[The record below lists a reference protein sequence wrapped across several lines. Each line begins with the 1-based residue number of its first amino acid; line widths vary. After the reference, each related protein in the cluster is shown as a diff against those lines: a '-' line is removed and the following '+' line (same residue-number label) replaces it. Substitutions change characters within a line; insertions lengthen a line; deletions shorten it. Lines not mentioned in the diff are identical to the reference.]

1 MEISHGEILRANI
14 AAYIPCGQ
22 SVNLFDM
29 RLPTGDSLLVQIMDA
44 AFAEAAK
51 SAGKLLVCKPGC
63 SQCCHG
69 AFILNPLD
77 TLRLR
82 AGMDLLRAT
91 EPTLAARIEK
101 RARAWID
108 EHGADFPGDVETGVL
123 GDSKIEMERF
133 EDFANDAACP
143 VLDPDTGKCDLYAWR
158 PMTCRVFGP
167 PVRMGE
173 GEEIGHC
180 ELCFTGADK
189 AKVAAC
195 EMTIPYDLEAELLDE
210 VPLKE
215 QTVVAFAL
223 LE

>member
-1 MEISHGEILRANI
+1 
-14 AAYIPCGQ
+14 
-22 SVNLFDM
+22 M
-29 RLPTGDSLLVQIMDA
+29 RLPSGDSLLVQIMDT
-44 AFAEAAK
+44 AFAETAK

-77 TLRLR
+77 TLRMR
-82 AGMDLLRAT
+82 AGMDTMRAT
-91 EPTLAARIEK
+91 NPALAARIEK

-108 EHGADFPGDVETGVL
+108 EFGATFPGDLDTGVL
-123 GDSKIEMERF
+123 GDSKIEEERF

-143 VLDPDTGKCDLYAWR
+143 ALDPDTGQCDLYAWR

-173 GEEIGHC
+173 GEELGHC
-180 ELCFTGADK
+180 ELCFHGAGK
-189 AKVAAC
+189 EKVAEC

-210 VPLKE
+210 IPSKE
-215 QTVVAFAL
+215 TTVVAFAL